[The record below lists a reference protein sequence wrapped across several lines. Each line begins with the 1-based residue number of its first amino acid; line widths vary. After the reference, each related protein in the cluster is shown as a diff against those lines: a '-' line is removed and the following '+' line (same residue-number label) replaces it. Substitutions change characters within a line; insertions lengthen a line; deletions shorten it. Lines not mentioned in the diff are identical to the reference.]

1 MIQIILMKIKK
12 QKNQLNQW
20 VVNKIVVTI
29 KYDPNNIN
37 ENKYALEIN
46 TGHILLVDSVLDN
59 INIVFNNSLCYMHY
73 NNRLKDNQDVIAK
86 LMIICGNSNS
96 KQTNFNYMFDVN
108 YKEMSHL
115 SATKILLKTQST
127 SYFPGEYMQF
137 NYEIMDKYNNIIS
150 HNETLSFFER
160 LSSDSIQMITV
171 FQNEELGESIN
182 LYVDNT
188 GIISNVENCAM
199 CVDGAPIPDIN
210 LINHVG
216 KTFNFS
222 VGLKG
227 SKVLSLVN
235 NYISLYISG
244 CPIGYG
250 ADNEGYFCDIC
261 DDGKFHLEPNNA
273 SPCNPCSNVNI
284 ECREQTIYFSYNHWM
299 DFDSNGNIISV
310 ECPNSQCCML
320 DECNYLT
327 DTKFFCTKNRNSSI
341 NLCGACNNGYSEAM
355 NASKCVICNQIA
367 WKWFGV
373 TFLLALAFSIFIL
386 ISKSEP
392 IQSDAQNIK
401 KAPKSVENIN
411 TRNKCCFNFAKLKD
425 NKFRLMVS
433 VMIFKVITYH
443 EQAIAIIIS
452 SNPLSVVIQPFISIF
467 DFNFQI
473 QTASNDDND
482 LWCLFDG
489 LTAKQKVLTSLI
501 NIGLI
506 TSFIFISKFI
516 FCSNKITKT

>member
-86 LMIICGNSNS
+86 LMIICDEKKQSNS
-96 KQTNFNYMFDVN
+96 ASDYLEQI
-108 YKEMSHL
+108 EHL
-115 SATKILLKTQST
+115 TATKVMLQPSST

-137 NYEIMDKYNNIIS
+137 TYKIMDRYSNIIS
-150 HNETLSFFER
+150 QNETLSFFNR
-160 LSSDSIQMITV
+160 LLPDSITMTAVLENKYLQSSV
-171 FQNEELGESIN
+171 K
-182 LYVDNT
+182 LYADKK
-188 GIISNVENCAM
+188 GAISNVENCAL
-199 CVDGAPIPDIN
+199 CVDGAPIPEIN
-210 LINHVG
+210 LVNHIG

-222 VGLKG
+222 VQLQ

-235 NYISLYISG
+235 NYIPFYISG

-250 ADNEGYFCDIC
+250 ADTEGYFCDIC